1 MELSPLEIKSQK
13 FSRRLK
19 GYDTTEVDNFL
30 ELIAKD
36 LEKLY
41 GEFYNLKEEIVKKN
55 QEIKEF
61 KEKDKMI
68 SDAVLMVRSIGDEI
82 KTAAKSEAESIKN
95 NAIMEAKRITDEA
108 YAKYSEIYLSANE
121 LLNKRVLILNSM
133 KNLLS
138 TNIDLVNVEESKKL
152 ELSLSV
158 KDKKIV
164 DNLADALKTDK
175 NRSKIT
181 DNEKEKENENSASFY
196 NETKEKTNENENKK
210 INSPAPANKPYQE
223 NNKLTDL
230 TTPDNAQNGN
240 EAPTGK
246 ENEDRY
252 NTVADIINDD
262 AAKVHI
268 SQAASDNA
276 QKNEDNGSSKSK
288 TDNNDGIDI
297 DNEELEK
304 LLGDV
309 NKFTF

>member
-164 DNLADALKTDK
+164 DNLADALKTDN

-181 DNEKEKENENSASFY
+181 DDKDKEGENGASY
-196 NETKEKTNENENKK
+196 TETKEKAQENNK
-210 INSPAPANKPYQE
+210 INSPDATNKTHQE
-223 NNKLTDL
+223 NNNLTHL
-230 TTPDNAQNGN
+230 TTSNNTQNRN
-240 EAPTGK
+240 EAPTEK
-246 ENEDRY
+246 KIEDGY
-252 NTVADIINDD
+252 NTND
-262 AAKVHI
+262 AAEVHI
-268 SQAASDNA
+268 SRTESDKA
-276 QKNEDNGSSKSK
+276 LKNEADSSNKSQADN
-288 TDNNDGIDI
+288 NNDGVDI

>member
-13 FSRRLK
+13 FPRKLK
-19 GYDTTEVDNFL
+19 GYDVTEVDNFL

-82 KTAAKSEAESIKN
+82 KTSAKSEAESIKN

-108 YAKYSEIYLSANE
+108 YVKYSEIYLSANE

-138 TNIDLVNVEESKKL
+138 TNIDLVNLEESKKL

-158 KDKKIV
+158 KDKKII

-175 NRSKIT
+175 AYKNKSNG
-181 DNEKEKENENSASFY
+181 DNKNSDY
-196 NETKEKTNENENKK
+196 NNTNDQKNINDEDNINDKVLNKNNADIK
-210 INSPAPANKPYQE
+210 NNQSEEI
-223 NNKLTDL
+223 NNKLSQEEHTTTDKDDKDEYEKIEDYYNDKDKNDISGSEKE
-230 TTPDNAQNGN
+230 PY
-240 EAPTGK
+240 GK
-246 ENEDRY
+246 
-252 NTVADIINDD
+252 
-262 AAKVHI
+262 
-268 SQAASDNA
+268 
-276 QKNEDNGSSKSK
+276 
-288 TDNNDGIDI
+288 
-297 DNEELEK
+297 DNEELKK

>member
-13 FSRRLK
+13 FPRKLK
-19 GYDTTEVDNFL
+19 GYDVTEVDNFL

-82 KTAAKSEAESIKN
+82 KTSAKSEAESIKN

-108 YAKYSEIYLSANE
+108 YVKYSEIYLSANE

-138 TNIDLVNVEESKKL
+138 TNIDLVNLEESKKL

-158 KDKKIV
+158 KDKKII

-175 NRSKIT
+175 AYKNKSNG
-181 DNEKEKENENSASFY
+181 DNKNSDY
-196 NETKEKTNENENKK
+196 NNTNDQKNINDEDNINDKVLNKNNADIK
-210 INSPAPANKPYQE
+210 NNQSEEI
-223 NNKLTDL
+223 NNKLSQEEHTTTDKDDKDEYEKIEDYYNDKDKNDISSSEKE
-230 TTPDNAQNGN
+230 PY
-240 EAPTGK
+240 GK
-246 ENEDRY
+246 
-252 NTVADIINDD
+252 
-262 AAKVHI
+262 
-268 SQAASDNA
+268 
-276 QKNEDNGSSKSK
+276 
-288 TDNNDGIDI
+288 
-297 DNEELEK
+297 DNEELKK

>member
-13 FSRRLK
+13 FSRKLK
-19 GYDTTEVDNFL
+19 GYDVTEVDNFL
-30 ELIAKD
+30 GLIAKD
-36 LEKLY
+36 LETLY

-82 KTAAKSEAESIKN
+82 KIAAKSEAESIKN

-138 TNIDLVNVEESKKL
+138 TNIDLVNLEESKKL
-152 ELSLSV
+152 ELSLSA
-158 KDKKIV
+158 KDKKII
-164 DNLADALKTDK
+164 DNLADALQTDK
-175 NRSKIT
+175 AYKNKST
-181 DNEKEKENENSASFY
+181 GNEKNSDYNKTISQKNINDEDNVDNDNKVLYKNNSDALNNHAEEIDNNLSQEEHAAINEEEHERIEDYYNDKDKNDISDSEK
-196 NETKEKTNENENKK
+196 
-210 INSPAPANKPYQE
+210 KPYD
-223 NNKLTDL
+223 K
-230 TTPDNAQNGN
+230 
-240 EAPTGK
+240 
-246 ENEDRY
+246 
-252 NTVADIINDD
+252 DD
-262 AAKVHI
+262 
-268 SQAASDNA
+268 
-276 QKNEDNGSSKSK
+276 G
-288 TDNNDGIDI
+288 
-297 DNEELEK
+297 ELKK

>member
-13 FSRRLK
+13 FSRKLK

-82 KTAAKSEAESIKN
+82 KIAAKSEAESIKN

-164 DNLADALKTDK
+164 DNLADALKTGK
-175 NRSKIT
+175 NRPKIADDDKEGENGASYT
-181 DNEKEKENENSASFY
+181 ESKEKAQDNN
-196 NETKEKTNENENKK
+196 K
-210 INSPAPANKPYQE
+210 INSPDTNKSPQE
-223 NNKLTDL
+223 NNNLTNL
-230 TTPDNAQNGN
+230 TTSSNTQNQN
-240 EAPTGK
+240 EAPTEK
-246 ENEDRY
+246 EIEDEY
-252 NTVADIINDD
+252 NTGTKTNN
-262 AAKVHI
+262 AAESHI
-268 SQAASDNA
+268 PRTESDEAKKNGVQSSNKSQTDTSD
-276 QKNEDNGSSKSK
+276 GV
-288 TDNNDGIDI
+288 DI

>member
-13 FSRRLK
+13 FPRKLK
-19 GYDTTEVDNFL
+19 GYDVTEVDNFL

-108 YAKYSEIYLSANE
+108 YVKYSEIYLSANE

-138 TNIDLVNVEESKKL
+138 TNIDLVNLEESKKL

-158 KDKKIV
+158 KDKKII

-175 NRSKIT
+175 AYKNKSDNDNKNSDYNKTNDQKNINDKKDEDNNNNEVLYKNNSSEEIDNKLSQEEHTATDKDDKEEYKKIE
-181 DNEKEKENENSASFY
+181 DYYNDKDKNDISDSEKE
-196 NETKEKTNENENKK
+196 
-210 INSPAPANKPYQE
+210 PY
-223 NNKLTDL
+223 
-230 TTPDNAQNGN
+230 
-240 EAPTGK
+240 
-246 ENEDRY
+246 
-252 NTVADIINDD
+252 
-262 AAKVHI
+262 
-268 SQAASDNA
+268 
-276 QKNEDNGSSKSK
+276 SK
-288 TDNNDGIDI
+288 

>member
-19 GYDTTEVDNFL
+19 GYDTNEVDNFL

-82 KTAAKSEAESIKN
+82 KIAAKSEAESIKN
-95 NAIMEAKRITDEA
+95 NAIIEAKRITDEA
-108 YAKYSEIYLSANE
+108 YAKYSEIFLSANE

-138 TNIDLVNVEESKKL
+138 TNIDLVNLEESKKL
-152 ELSLSV
+152 ELSLSA

-164 DNLADALKTDK
+164 DNLADALKNGK
-175 NRSKIT
+175 NQSEIN
-181 DNEKEKENENSASFY
+181 DNKDDENGKSHIR
-196 NETKEKTNENENKK
+196 TKEKVQENKEVTSSDTNK
-210 INSPAPANKPYQE
+210 SPQE
-223 NNKLTDL
+223 NNKLS
-230 TTPDNAQNGN
+230 TPDNIQNLNSNKAEKTTDEGYDINNAAEDNILEIKSDEAKRKGGN
-240 EAPTGK
+240 ISDESQ
-246 ENEDRY
+246 
-252 NTVADIINDD
+252 ADNSDD
-262 AAKVHI
+262 AV
-268 SQAASDNA
+268 D
-276 QKNEDNGSSKSK
+276 D
-288 TDNNDGIDI
+288 T
-297 DNEELEK
+297 DNEELKK

>member
-13 FSRRLK
+13 FSRKLK
-19 GYDTTEVDNFL
+19 GYDVTEVDNFL

-41 GEFYNLKEEIVKKN
+41 GEFYNLKEDIVKKN

-82 KTAAKSEAESIKN
+82 KIAARSEAESIKN

-138 TNIDLVNVEESKKL
+138 TNIDLVNLEESKKL
-152 ELSLSV
+152 QLSLSA
-158 KDKKIV
+158 KDKKII

-175 NRSKIT
+175 AYKNKST
-181 DNEKEKENENSASFY
+181 GNNEKNSDYNKTNDTKNINDSDEYNVDNDDKVLYKNNSNTPKNQTEKIDSNLSQEEHKAINEEEHKKIEDYYNDKDTSEKE
-196 NETKEKTNENENKK
+196 
-210 INSPAPANKPYQE
+210 PLGKP
-223 NNKLTDL
+223 L
-230 TTPDNAQNGN
+230 
-240 EAPTGK
+240 GK
-246 ENEDRY
+246 
-252 NTVADIINDD
+252 DD
-262 AAKVHI
+262 
-268 SQAASDNA
+268 
-276 QKNEDNGSSKSK
+276 
-288 TDNNDGIDI
+288 
-297 DNEELEK
+297 EELEK

>member
-13 FSRRLK
+13 FPRKLK
-19 GYDTTEVDNFL
+19 GYDVTEVDNFL

-41 GEFYNLKEEIVKKN
+41 GEFYNLKEDIVKKN

-82 KTAAKSEAESIKN
+82 KIAARSEAESIKN
-95 NAIMEAKRITDEA
+95 NAIMEAKRIIDEA

-138 TNIDLVNVEESKKL
+138 TNIDLVNLEESKKL
-152 ELSLSV
+152 ELSLSA
-158 KDKKIV
+158 KDKNII

-175 NRSKIT
+175 ANKNKST
-181 DNEKEKENENSASFY
+181 GNNEKNSDYNKTNDQKNINDNDENNADNDDKVLYKNNSAAPNNQTEKIDSNLSQEEHTAI
-196 NETKEKTNENENKK
+196 NEEEHKK
-210 INSPAPANKPYQE
+210 IEDYYNDKDKNDISGSEKGPY
-223 NNKLTDL
+223 
-230 TTPDNAQNGN
+230 
-240 EAPTGK
+240 GK
-246 ENEDRY
+246 
-252 NTVADIINDD
+252 DD
-262 AAKVHI
+262 
-268 SQAASDNA
+268 
-276 QKNEDNGSSKSK
+276 
-288 TDNNDGIDI
+288 
-297 DNEELEK
+297 EELEK

>member
-82 KTAAKSEAESIKN
+82 KIAAKSEAESIKN
-95 NAIMEAKRITDEA
+95 NALMEAKRITDEA

-175 NRSKIT
+175 NRSKIP
-181 DNEKEKENENSASFY
+181 DDKEDENGASY
-196 NETKEKTNENENKK
+196 AETKERATKDKAQENNK
-210 INSPAPANKPYQE
+210 INSPDANKSFQE
-223 NNKLTDL
+223 NNNL
-230 TTPDNAQNGN
+230 
-240 EAPTGK
+240 PT
-246 ENEDRY
+246 
-252 NTVADIINDD
+252 
-262 AAKVHI
+262 
-268 SQAASDNA
+268 SDNMQNRDEDTTEKKIEDGYDINNA
-276 QKNEDNGSSKSK
+276 AEVNIPGTEPEQARKNEDNGGNKSRA
-288 TDNNDGIDI
+288 DNSDGVDI

>member
-175 NRSKIT
+175 NRSKIN
-181 DNEKEKENENSASFY
+181 DDKENENGASSHTSY
-196 NETKEKTNENENKK
+196 TETKEK
-210 INSPAPANKPYQE
+210 AQE
-223 NNKLTDL
+223 NNKINNNLPTS
-230 TTPDNAQNGN
+230 DNMQDRNENITEKKIEDGHNTNDAAEVHIPRTESDKALKN
-240 EAPTGK
+240 EADSSNK
-246 ENEDRY
+246 
-252 NTVADIINDD
+252 
-262 AAKVHI
+262 
-268 SQAASDNA
+268 SQA
-276 QKNEDNGSSKSK
+276 
-288 TDNNDGIDI
+288 DNNSDGVDI
-297 DNEELEK
+297 DSEELEK

>member
-13 FSRRLK
+13 FPRKLK
-19 GYDTTEVDNFL
+19 GYDVTEVDNFL

-41 GEFYNLKEEIVKKN
+41 GEFYNLKEDIVKKN

-82 KTAAKSEAESIKN
+82 KIAARSEAESIKN
-95 NAIMEAKRITDEA
+95 NAIMEAKRIIDEA

-138 TNIDLVNVEESKKL
+138 TNIDLVNLEESKKL
-152 ELSLSV
+152 ELSLSA
-158 KDKKIV
+158 KDKNII

-175 NRSKIT
+175 AYKNKST
-181 DNEKEKENENSASFY
+181 GNNEKNFDYNKTNDQKNINDNDEDNADNDDKVLYKNNSDAPNNQTEKIDSNLPQEEHTAINEEEHKKIEDYYNDKDKKNDISGPEKE
-196 NETKEKTNENENKK
+196 
-210 INSPAPANKPYQE
+210 PY
-223 NNKLTDL
+223 
-230 TTPDNAQNGN
+230 
-240 EAPTGK
+240 GK
-246 ENEDRY
+246 
-252 NTVADIINDD
+252 DD
-262 AAKVHI
+262 
-268 SQAASDNA
+268 
-276 QKNEDNGSSKSK
+276 
-288 TDNNDGIDI
+288 
-297 DNEELEK
+297 EELEK

>member
-13 FSRRLK
+13 FPRKLK
-19 GYDTTEVDNFL
+19 GYDVTEVDNFL

-82 KTAAKSEAESIKN
+82 KIAARSEAESIKN

-108 YAKYSEIYLSANE
+108 YVKYSEIYLSANE

-138 TNIDLVNVEESKKL
+138 TNIDLVNLEESKKL
-152 ELSLSV
+152 ELSLSA
-158 KDKKIV
+158 KDKRII
-164 DNLADALKTDK
+164 DNLADALKTEKTYKKESNSDDK
-175 NRSKIT
+175 NS
-181 DNEKEKENENSASFY
+181 DY
-196 NETKEKTNENENKK
+196 NKTNGQKDINDKDNIDNKVLYKNNSDAQNNQAEKIDSKLSQEEHALKDREENKK
-210 INSPAPANKPYQE
+210 IEDYYNDKDNNNISDSEKKPY
-223 NNKLTDL
+223 
-230 TTPDNAQNGN
+230 
-240 EAPTGK
+240 GK
-246 ENEDRY
+246 
-252 NTVADIINDD
+252 DD
-262 AAKVHI
+262 
-268 SQAASDNA
+268 
-276 QKNEDNGSSKSK
+276 
-288 TDNNDGIDI
+288 
-297 DNEELEK
+297 EELEK